1 MIKSMNRNNNNYILV
16 KASKKDI
23 PRLIQYKKD
32 IIYMYSKDLVEDE
45 RKRIDEYVINSVNET
60 LKDYFNIIVD
70 DKVIGSVIIINLRR
84 GKLLDEI
91 YLEKEFRNNGVG
103 TDIIRKIIENNKSVY
118 LWVYKE
124 NIKAVSLYKRL
135 GFKIIDETESR
146 YYMEYNVKR

>member
-1 MIKSMNRNNNNYILV
+1 MYKLV

-32 IIYMYSKDLVEDE
+32 IIYMYSKDLAEDE
-45 RKRIDEYVINSVNET
+45 RNKIDEYVITSVNEMFKDYYNIIIDDKIIGSIL
-60 LKDYFNIIVD
+60 LKDMPQ
-70 DKVIGSVIIINLRR
+70 

-91 YLEKEFRNNGVG
+91 YLEKEFRNNGIG
-103 TDIIRKIIENNKSVY
+103 TDIIMKVVKKSNNKNIY

-124 NIKAVSLYKRL
+124 NIKGVSLYKRL

-146 YYMEYNVKR
+146 YYMYY